1 MQWWIRIRLV
11 GIAFCLFAGGAS
23 AADKPAME
31 LWRLDCGKF
40 QINNLN
46 LFSDV
51 DAYGPGSKHVIGS
64 CYLIRH
70 GDTYMLWDT
79 GLPVDLLN
87 KPFTGKDDIESS
99 LNITL
104 VDQLQQLGLK
114 PEQIGIVG
122 LSHYHYDH
130 TGQAAAFPQAK
141 LMIGR
146 GDAEQMRANPE
157 GRGRPVTHWL
167 KGDGNL
173 DAVEGDRDVFGDGSV
188 VMINLPGH
196 TPGHHGLLLKLPV
209 TGYVLLSGDVAH
221 FAENL
226 AADGVPRFNDDRA
239 QSLASMARFKAL
251 ATNHKAIAI
260 IQHEPNDVGKLP
272 TFPLSAR

>member
-1 MQWWIRIRLV
+1 MKRWLSLS
-11 GIAFCLFAGGAS
+11 GIMICLMVS
-23 AADKPAME
+23 AAQAAERPPME

-51 DAYGPGSKHVIGS
+51 DSFGAGQKHLVGS

-79 GLPVDLLN
+79 GLPVDVLN
-87 KPFTGKDDIESS
+87 KPFVGKDDIESS
-99 LNITL
+99 LDITL
-104 VDQLQQLGLK
+104 VDQLKQLGLK
-114 PEQIGIVG
+114 PEQISVIG

-130 TGQAAAFPQAK
+130 TGQAVAFPQAK

-146 GDAEQMRANPE
+146 ADANHLRANLE
-157 GRGRPVTHWL
+157 GSGSALTHWI
-167 KGDGNL
+167 KGDGKL
-173 DAVEGDRDVFGDGSV
+173 DEVDGDRDVFGDESV
-188 VMINLPGH
+188 IMINLPGH
-196 TPGHHGLLLKLPV
+196 TPGHHGLLIKLPV
-209 TGYVLLSGDVAH
+209 SGYVMLSGDVAH

-226 AADGVPRFNDDRA
+226 AANGVPRFNDDRA

-251 ATNHKAIAI
+251 AANHKAKMI
-260 IQHEPNDVGKLP
+260 IQHEPEDVGKLP
-272 TFPLSAR
+272 PFPQSAK